1 MVAGCWLLVAAAI
14 QLTGVTGSDLRAR
27 AFFDANNVKIGDPL
41 VLTIDFLGTAEFKD
55 LHPPALAKAVDR
67 KTWKID
73 DVSAKTDTFRDARR
87 LTYRVRPMR
96 EGVLWF
102 PSLEFAYAA
111 PDGQPRIVR
120 ANEIPVHAKPGA
132 QVVVAEMGEDLNAMP
147 KPPELIGSGDALV
160 AALSDDM
167 KFAWR
172 KALSAPTADKFAAF
186 DFPAAKMNEATMAI
200 REGNW
205 ARALNVYSSLEWR
218 IGQTPEIEKGI
229 VAALALK
236 FDNPAVELPVWRVVG
251 RPVLRHAWPGRVG
264 IVLGTLLGLT
274 LLFWLLGR
282 GIRALA
288 CVAVAVL
295 WAGVA
300 GADTVEESVT
310 TNANGT
316 VVHRKVVTSG
326 NGMFTFSSATP
337 SGGKGVGRGLEPAS
351 FFEEFDNFD
360 PFGRRQPRARRPPVN
375 IGVSLTAD
383 KPSVTVGE
391 RFNLFLSLEVP
402 RTVTIDGGVRL
413 QIAEQNL
420 MTQIG
425 AGQNLPNQASKN
437 PTNRIQ
443 RLVFPMRA
451 NVAFTNLHYSV
462 SGDYAFNGDSFFF
475 FRESRPFESGRR
487 VAPFTV
493 APLPTAGRPDDFS
506 GIIAESVSLHEYCDL
521 LKVETNDVVT
531 VTYRLRTNGFVP
543 AQFQPKDVAFE
554 WGRQT
559 APNGVTEI
567 EYRRFFVA
575 DGAATTPV
583 LTLSYYDPQSRRYKS
598 VAAGATR
605 LKYDI
610 IKGN

>member
-1 MVAGCWLLVAAAI
+1 MFGVLLVAAI
-14 QLTGVTGSDLRAR
+14 QLTGVTGLDLRAR

-41 VLTIDFLGTAEFKD
+41 VLTIDFLGSAEFKD
-55 LHPPALAKAVDR
+55 LHPPALAKVVDR

-73 DVSAKTDTFRDARR
+73 DVSAKTDTYRDARR

-102 PSLEFAYAA
+102 PALEFAYAS
-111 PDGQPRIVR
+111 PDGRPCVVR

-167 KFAWR
+167 AFAWR
-172 KALSAPTADKFAAF
+172 KALAAPTADKFAAF

-205 ARALNVYSSLEWR
+205 ARAMNVYASLEWR

-236 FDNPAVELPVWRVVG
+236 YDNPSAELPVWRVVG
-251 RPVLRHAWPGRVG
+251 RPVLRYAWLGRVG
-264 IVLGTLLGLT
+264 LVLGTLLGLT
-274 LLFWLLGR
+274 FLFWLLGR

-295 WAGVA
+295 LTGIAEA
-300 GADTVEESVT
+300 ETTVEETVT
-310 TNANGT
+310 TNANGA
-316 VVHRKVVTSG
+316 VIHRKVVKGG
-326 NGMFTFSSATP
+326 NGMFSFSSTTS
-337 SGGKGVGRGLEPAS
+337 SGGKGVGRGFEPLS
-351 FFEEFDNFD
+351 LFEEFDNFD
-360 PFGRRQPRARRPPVN
+360 PFGRRQPQARRQPVN

-391 RFNLFLSLEVP
+391 NFNLVLTLEVP

-413 QIAEQNL
+413 SIAEQDR
-420 MTQIG
+420 MTQVG
-425 AGQNLPNQASKN
+425 AGQNLPNLASKN

-462 SGDYAFNGDSFFF
+462 AGDYAFSGDSFFF

-493 APLPTAGRPDDFS
+493 TPLPEAGRPADFS
-506 GIIAESVSLHEYCDL
+506 GIIAESAVLHEYCDL

-531 VTYRLRTNGFVP
+531 VTYRLRTNGYVP
-543 AQFQPKDVAFE
+543 ASFQPKDVAFE
-554 WGRQT
+554 WGRQS
-559 APNGVTEI
+559 APNGMTEI
-567 EYRRFFVA
+567 EYRRYVVA